1 MERFFNRR
9 REKEINNKKE
19 QINEF
24 LSSLKYFIEA
34 KAQDIVD
41 SANADCW
48 DSMAGM
54 SSFSYEEKLGKSLY
68 KLFDIEEEE
77 EEDGF

>member
-24 LSSLKYFIEA
+24 LSSLKYFVEA

-41 SANADCW
+41 MGNDSLW

-54 SSFSYEEKLGKSLY
+54 SSFSYESKLEKSLY

-77 EEDGF
+77 EEDGY